1 MMAVVAKTKW
11 DAVDDYLT
19 DRLVQPDPLYD
30 QIIERSAAAG
40 LPAISVTATQ
50 GKLLQLLA
58 KSIGARQILEIGTL
72 GGYSATWMAKAL
84 PADGTVVTI
93 DIEPRHAEVAKNN
106 FKLAG
111 VSDRVEVRIGK
122 ALEVLQRLAEQRRQ
136 FDFVFIDADK
146 EGYPNYFEW
155 SMKLTRPGGLIV
167 ADNVV
172 RDGSV
177 LDERSRDQQVTGIR
191 RFIDAVAASSKVSAT
206 AIQTVGSK
214 GWDGLAIIRVE

>member
-1 MMAVVAKTKW
+1 MASKQW
-11 DAVDDYLT
+11 DAVDDFLT
-19 DRLVQPDPLYD
+19 ERLVQPDPVYR
-30 QIIERSAAAG
+30 QIIERSDAAG

-58 KSIGARQILEIGTL
+58 RSIRARQILEIGTL

-84 PADGTVVTI
+84 PADGKVVTI
-93 DIEPRHAEVAKNN
+93 DIEPRHADVAKSN
-106 FKLAG
+106 FALAG
-111 VSDRVEVRIGK
+111 VSDRVELIVGK
-122 ALEVLQRLAEQRRQ
+122 ALDVLQRLAEQKRR

-146 EGYPNYFEW
+146 QGYPEYFDW

-172 RDGSV
+172 RDGTV
-177 LDERSRDQQVTGIR
+177 LEQRSRDQQVTGIR
-191 RFIDAVAASSKVSAT
+191 RFIDAVAAAPQASAT

-214 GWDGLAIIRVE
+214 GWDGLAIILVG

>member
-1 MMAVVAKTKW
+1 
-11 DAVDDYLT
+11 
-19 DRLVQPDPLYD
+19 
-30 QIIERSAAAG
+30 
-40 LPAISVTATQ
+40 
-50 GKLLQLLA
+50 
-58 KSIGARQILEIGTL
+58 
-72 GGYSATWMAKAL
+72 
-84 PADGTVVTI
+84 
-93 DIEPRHAEVAKNN
+93 
-106 FKLAG
+106 
-111 VSDRVEVRIGK
+111 VRIGK

-155 SMKLTRPGGLIV
+155 SMKVTRPGGLIV